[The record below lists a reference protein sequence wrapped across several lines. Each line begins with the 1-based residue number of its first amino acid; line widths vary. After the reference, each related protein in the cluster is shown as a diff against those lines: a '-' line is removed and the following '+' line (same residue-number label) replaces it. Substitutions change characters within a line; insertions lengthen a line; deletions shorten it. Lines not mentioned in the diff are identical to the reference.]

1 MKYINRNNVVEAIVI
16 EPRSITDKYSRPIVN
31 GWQLKII
38 TNDNHYTIIIDY
50 DSKDQCVKAINK
62 LKLTEL

>member
-1 MKYINRNNVVEAIVI
+1 MKYINRNNVVQAEVI
-16 EPRSITDKYSRPIVN
+16 EPRSITDKYLRPIVN

-38 TNDNHYTIIIDY
+38 TNANHSIYIDY

>member
-1 MKYINRNNVVEAIVI
+1 MKYINRNNVVQAEVI
-16 EPRSITDKYSRPIVN
+16 EPRSITDKYLRPIVN

-38 TNDNHYTIIIDY
+38 TNANHTIIIDY
-50 DSKDQCVKAINK
+50 DSKDKCVKAINK